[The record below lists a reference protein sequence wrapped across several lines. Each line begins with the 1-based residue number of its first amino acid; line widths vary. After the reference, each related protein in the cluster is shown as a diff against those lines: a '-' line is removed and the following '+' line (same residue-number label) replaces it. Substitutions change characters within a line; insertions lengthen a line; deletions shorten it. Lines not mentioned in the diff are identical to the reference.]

1 MGTKKFTKGTIF
13 LRIGIL
19 TSFFFHRTK
28 EYDGDDRIIWGGA
41 ERYLYELCRLLQEQG
56 HHVTVYQPLPMNNP
70 QVKSYASI
78 EKEYRGIRVICIPTK
93 DKWEY
98 STAPGLNYAFNELS
112 IYDDLRIYFVTF
124 MAWPEIRRPA
134 ITISHGI
141 YWDFPSHNIRN
152 MNQEQRA
159 EFWRRHLYGF
169 TAPDAC
175 VAVDTNV
182 RNVIAAL
189 EPGAESR
196 IHVIPN
202 FVDTEV
208 FKPLPAE
215 QRNWER
221 PRVLFPRRLSTL
233 RGVNDFIKMTASFP
247 NVDFYVCGNATDP
260 NMEAQLKQWSEGRDN
275 ILSIWKPMENMEEVY
290 QSCDI
295 AVIPTR
301 GAEGTSLSMLE
312 SMACGLPI
320 IGSNVGGLTDLLIN
334 NWNGIQVDM
343 NHDNLADALSEL
355 LNNPELCVKYG
366 QRGREMAVECFDL
379 RLWRKKWTRIINEIM
394 K

>member
-41 ERYLYELCRLLQEQG
+41 ERYLHELCRLLQEQG
-56 HHVTVYQPLPMNNP
+56 HQVTVYQPLPMNNP

-112 IYDDLRIYFVTF
+112 IYYDLRIYFVTF

-141 YWDFPSHNIRN
+141 YWDSPSHNIRN
-152 MNQEQRA
+152 MNHEQRA

-182 RNVIAAL
+182 RNVVAAL
-189 EPGAESR
+189 EPGAENR
-196 IHVIPN
+196 VHVIPN
-202 FVDTEV
+202 FVNTET

-215 QRNWER
+215 QRTWDR

-247 NVDFYVCGNATDP
+247 DVDFYVCGNATDP

-275 ILSIWKPMENMEEVY
+275 IKTIWRPMERMEEVY
-290 QSCDI
+290 QAADI
-295 AVIPTR
+295 AIIPTR
-301 GAEGTSLSMLE
+301 GAEGTSLSCLE
-312 SMACGLPI
+312 AMATGLPVI
-320 IGSNVGGLTDLLIN
+320 TTPVGGLPNLIIDG
-334 NWNGIQVDM
+334 WNGYVVDL
-343 NHDNLADALSEL
+343 NHGELAPAVAKL
-355 LNNPELCVKYG
+355 LKSP
-366 QRGREMAVECFDL
+366 RIAARFGRRNRQMAVEAFDL
-379 RLWRKKWTRIINEIM
+379 KIWRRKWMEVIKKVV
-394 K
+394 